1 MGTRMRLGL
10 ITGVV
15 LAAAALVAGMAEPV
29 LAQGCAMCGS
39 ALGTD
44 DPTAQAF
51 NTSILFMI
59 AVPYTLF
66 TLGGVWLWLAHRR
79 AIRNQRAS
87 VIRFPVVPGQP
98 ASAGGPKEV

>member
-1 MGTRMRLGL
+1 MGTQTRFG
-10 ITGVV
+10 IVA
-15 LAAAALVAGMAEPV
+15 AAAALAASAEQV
-29 LAQGCAMCGS
+29 LAQGCAMCGT

-66 TLGGVWLWLAHRR
+66 TLAGVWLWLAHRR

-87 VIRFPVVPGQP
+87 VLPFPVVPGQP

>member
-1 MGTRMRLGL
+1 MGRHTRFA
-10 ITGVV
+10 
-15 LAAAALVAGMAEPV
+15 LATALTTVAATTQRAA
-29 LAQGCAMCGS
+29 AQGCAMCGS
-39 ALGTD
+39 ALAGD

-66 TLGGVWLWLAHRR
+66 TLAGVWLWLAHRR
-79 AIRNQRAS
+79 ALRNQRAS
-87 VIRFPVVPGQP
+87 VIQFPVVPGQP